1 MVHTVNSYHLII
13 ISFNFFRDNAMN
25 INEFTALIKALFRNE
40 KGKPYPVDNHLIN
53 EIFLIFNKSGDGSI
67 SKEEFAHCWNAW
79 IKKIVRPVSALLVI
93 DVQNDFI
100 SGSLAI
106 TNCPAKQDGEEVRTT
121 FYQKGA
127 FTNYVDK
134 ILPIIDHLPL
144 VDISDGIP
152 LLLKGKKSSMR

>member
-1 MVHTVNSYHLII
+1 MK
-13 ISFNFFRDNAMN
+13 SFNFFRDNAMN

-121 FYQKGA
+121 LYQKRA

-134 ILPIIDHLPL
+134 IFPIIDHLPT
-144 VDISDGIP
+144 P
-152 LLLKGKKSSMR
+152 C

>member
-121 FYQKGA
+121 FYQKRA
-127 FTNYVDK
+127 FTNYVAK
-134 ILPIIDHLPL
+134 ILPIVDHLP
-144 VDISDGIP
+144 IYP
-152 LLLKGKKSSMR
+152 LLTFLREFLYC

>member
-1 MVHTVNSYHLII
+1 
-13 ISFNFFRDNAMN
+13 MN

-106 TNCPAKQDGEEVRTT
+106 TNCPAKQDGEEVRRRTT
-121 FYQKGA
+121 YFSPKTA
-127 FTNYVDK
+127 VHK
-134 ILPIIDHLPL
+134 LC
-144 VDISDGIP
+144 
-152 LLLKGKKSSMR
+152 

>member
-1 MVHTVNSYHLII
+1 MAARIKFYGQPAVIL
-13 ISFNFFRDNAMN
+13 
-25 INEFTALIKALFRNE
+25 EFSTSPKIDLFLE

-106 TNCPAKQDGEEVRTT
+106 TNCPAKQDGEEVRITL
-121 FYQKGA
+121 YQKRA
-127 FTNYVDK
+127 FTNYVDN
-134 ILPIIDHLPL
+134 ILSIIDHLP
-144 VDISDGIP
+144 IP
-152 LLLKGKKSSMR
+152 C

>member
-13 ISFNFFRDNAMN
+13 ISFHFFRDNAMN

-121 FYQKGA
+121 LYQKRA
-127 FTNYVDK
+127 FTNY
-134 ILPIIDHLPL
+134 ILSIID
-144 VDISDGIP
+144 
-152 LLLKGKKSSMR
+152 LLTLFAFVTEFF